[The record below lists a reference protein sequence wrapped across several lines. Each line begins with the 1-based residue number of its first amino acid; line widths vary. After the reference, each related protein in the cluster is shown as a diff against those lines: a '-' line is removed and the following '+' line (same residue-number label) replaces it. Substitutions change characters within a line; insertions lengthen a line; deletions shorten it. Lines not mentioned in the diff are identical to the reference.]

1 MDFEP
6 RNQWIME
13 TLCALTDEPTR
24 RILVLSQYKRHLN
37 AFEEI
42 LKTMRPNVTYS
53 YYVGQMKEHVREEGA
68 KTAQVLLGS
77 YAMASEAMNIKT
89 LNTIVLA
96 SPRKKIEQS
105 VGRILRQR
113 PSERSVHPLIVDIVD
128 SHGTFRRQFS
138 KRRAFYTQC
147 GYKIERIFLKKQ
159 TKDKAK
165 QNEIED
171 NESVGS
177 DTDSEEEVVPVYKK
191 EKEPEYAFVDD

>member
-1 MDFEP
+1 
-6 RNQWIME
+6 
-13 TLCALTDEPTR
+13 
-24 RILVLSQYKRHLN
+24 
-37 AFEEI
+37 
-42 LKTMRPNVTYS
+42 
-53 YYVGQMKEHVREEGA
+53 MKEHIREEGA

-113 PSERSVHPLIVDIVD
+113 PSERSVHPLIVDIID
-128 SHGTFRRQFS
+128 SHGTFRRQFT

-159 TKDKAK
+159 NKEKA
-165 QNEIED
+165 QEEED
-171 NESVGS
+171 TGDSESVGS
-177 DTDSEEEVVPVYKK
+177 DTDSDEELVLVYKKEK